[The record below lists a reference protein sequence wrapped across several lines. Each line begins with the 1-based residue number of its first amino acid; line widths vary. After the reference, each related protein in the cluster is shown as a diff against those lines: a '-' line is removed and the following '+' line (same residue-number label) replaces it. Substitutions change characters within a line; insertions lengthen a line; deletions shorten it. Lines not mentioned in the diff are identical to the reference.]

1 MNKIKILYLGFFAAL
16 VMFSTSCQKELEV
29 GNPNA
34 PTLVGNV
41 TEENGLTKLAQ
52 GGIYLNGLSYGDGWL
67 GDSYFSLPRGYHEEM
82 GDIIGG
88 GEGSNNQITTIPSP
102 EWIKLNGS
110 ASTAATTLT
119 NPSPNPA
126 IIRAYNSRAA
136 TAQGN
141 NALMYEWMNMYAMQQ
156 ACNNVIALADKVTY
170 TGDKATK
177 IATIKAWAY
186 FWKGWAYAQ
195 IGTMY
200 IAGIVTDTAGQTSN
214 TYVSHDAIIARS
226 NYYYDLAVTTLGSA
240 SNTADYTATLGK
252 LIPESSQVGNGQVM
266 TKEMWARN
274 VNTLKARNILLNKM
288 STFVNGVAGV
298 TISKNSFTGVM
309 TTADW
314 NSVLTLTANG
324 VKSTDY
330 VLTGRTSD
338 LNSWFGV
345 NGGTAAALATNRAS
359 SGTFKISERFVQ
371 DFATGDK
378 RKESNFKTGYQFTQ
392 GLSFGTR
399 WSLNPN
405 WQTTDLPGGGTIAGV
420 YSYGTKNVGK
430 YELIIAAS
438 YEENAMMQAEANI
451 QLGNISTGLGFIDA
465 VRTYQ
470 GAGLAAATATTKADA
485 LTLLTKE
492 RRVALAFRGLS
503 FYDARRWGWT
513 YPVANGGGRY
523 GCTVFDVKEVVW
535 TNAIMNY
542 NYMDYWDVPG
552 DEFELNAPSAASA
565 PIKNPN
571 F

>member
-16 VMFSTSCQKELEV
+16 VMFSTSCQKDLEV
-29 GNPNA
+29 GNPNS
-34 PTLVGNV
+34 PTLSGNV

-52 GGIYLNGLSYGDGWL
+52 GGIYLNGLNYGNGWL
-67 GDSYFSLPRGYHEEM
+67 GDSYFSLPRGYHELM

-88 GEGSNNQITTIPSP
+88 GEGSNNQITTIPAPQS
-102 EWIKLNGS
+102 IKLS
-110 ASTAATTLT
+110 ATVTLD

-136 TAQGN
+136 SAQGN
-141 NALMYEWMNMYAMQQ
+141 NALMYEWMSMYAMQQ

-177 IATIKAWAY
+177 IATIKAWSY

-200 IAGIVTDTAGQTSN
+200 YAGIITDTAGKTSSN
-214 TYVSHDAIIARS
+214 YVSHDAVIARS

-240 SNTADYTATLGK
+240 SNTSDYTTILGK
-252 LIPESSQVGNGQVM
+252 LIPSSSQVGNGQLM
-266 TKEMWARN
+266 TKDMWIRN
-274 VNTLKARNILLNKM
+274 INTLKARNILLNKM

-298 TISKNSFTGVM
+298 TISKNSFSGSM
-309 TTADW
+309 TSADW
-314 NSVLTLTANG
+314 NTILTLTANG
-324 VKSTDY
+324 VKSTDF

-338 LNSWFGV
+338 INNWFSV
-345 NGGTAAALATNRAS
+345 NGGTASALSNNKAS

-371 DFATGDK
+371 EFSEGDK
-378 RKESNFKTGYQFTQ
+378 RKASNFKTGYQFTH

-399 WSLNPN
+399 WSMNPD
-405 WQTTDLPGGGTIAGV
+405 WQTTDLPGGGTIEGV
-420 YSYGTKNVGK
+420 YSYGTKNVGE

-451 QLGNISTGLGFIDA
+451 QLGNIATGLGFIDA

-470 GAGLAAATATTKADA
+470 GAGLAAASAVTKTEA

-492 RRVALAFRGLS
+492 RRVALAYRGLS

-523 GCTVFDVKEVVW
+523 GATVFDVKEVVW
-535 TNAIMNY
+535 TNATINY

-552 DEFELNAPSAASA
+552 DEFELNAPSASSVA
-565 PIKNPN
+565 IKNPN

>member
-102 EWIKLNGS
+102 EWIKLNGA

-214 TYVSHDAIIARS
+214 NYVSHDAIIARS

-252 LIPESSQVGNGQVM
+252 LIPESSQVGNGQLM

-338 LNSWFGV
+338 LNNWFGV
-345 NGGTAAALATNRAS
+345 SGGTASALATNKAS

-371 DFATGDK
+371 DFADGDK
-378 RKESNFKTGYQFTQ
+378 RKASNFKLGFQFTQ

-420 YSYGTKNVGK
+420 YSYGTKNVGQ

-451 QLGNISTGLGFIDA
+451 QLGNIATGLTFIDA

-470 GAGLAAATATTKADA
+470 GAGLAAATALTKADA

-523 GCTVFDVKEVVW
+523 GATVFDIKEVVW

-552 DEFELNAPSAASA
+552 DEFELNAPSASSA

>member
-1 MNKIKILYLGFFAAL
+1 
-16 VMFSTSCQKELEV
+16 
-29 GNPNA
+29 
-34 PTLVGNV
+34 
-41 TEENGLTKLAQ
+41 
-52 GGIYLNGLSYGDGWL
+52 
-67 GDSYFSLPRGYHEEM
+67 M

-102 EWIKLNGS
+102 ESIKLS
-110 ASTAATTLT
+110 STVTLT

-136 TAQGN
+136 SAQGN
-141 NALMYEWMNMYAMQQ
+141 NALLYEWMNMYAMQQ

-177 IATIKAWAY
+177 IATIKAWSY

-200 IAGIVTDTAGQTSN
+200 YAGLITDTAGKTSGN
-214 TYVSHDAIIARS
+214 YVSHDAVIARS

-240 SNTADYTATLGK
+240 SNTSDYTAVLGK
-252 LIPESSQVGNGQVM
+252 LIPESSQVGNGQLM
-266 TKEMWARN
+266 TKDMWVRN
-274 VNTLKARNILLNKM
+274 INTLKARNILLNKM

-298 TISKNSFTGVM
+298 AISKNAFSGVM

-314 NSVLTLTANG
+314 NTVLTLTSNG

-338 LNSWFGV
+338 LNNWFGV
-345 NGGTAAALATNRAS
+345 NGGTASALATNRAS

-371 DFATGDK
+371 EFSTGDK
-378 RKESNFKTGYQFTQ
+378 RKESNFKTGFQFTH

-405 WQTTDLPGGGTIAGV
+405 WQSTDLPGGGTIAGV
-420 YSYGTKNVGK
+420 YSYGTKNVGQ

-451 QLGNISTGLGFIDA
+451 QLGNIATGLGFIDA

-470 GAGLAAATATTKADA
+470 GAGLAAASATTKADA
-485 LTLLTKE
+485 LSLLTKE

-523 GCTVFDVKEVVW
+523 GATVFDVKEVVW
-535 TNAIMNY
+535 TNATMNY

-552 DEFELNAPSAASA
+552 DEFELNAPSGSSVA
-565 PIKNPN
+565 IKNPN

>member
-29 GNPNA
+29 GNPNS

-41 TEENGLTKLAQ
+41 TEENGLAKLAQ

-67 GDSYFSLPRGYHEEM
+67 GDSYFSLPRGYHELM

-88 GEGSNNQITTIPSP
+88 GEGSNNQITTLPSP
-102 EWIKLNGS
+102 EYIQLD
-110 ASTAATTLT
+110 ATNKLT

-156 ACNNVIALADKVTY
+156 SCNNIIALADKVTY

-177 IATIKAWAY
+177 IATVKAWAY

-195 IGTMY
+195 IGTLY
-200 IAGIVTDTAGQTSN
+200 IAGIVTDTAGKSSN
-214 TYVSHDAIIARS
+214 TYVTHDAIISRS
-226 NYYYDLAVTTLGSA
+226 NYYYDLAVTTLGGATVTS
-240 SNTADYTATLGK
+240 DYTAMLGN
-252 LIPESSQVGNGQVM
+252 LIPASSQVGNGQLM
-266 TKEMWARN
+266 TKDMWVRN
-274 VNTLKARNILLNKM
+274 INTLKARNILLNKM

-298 TISKNSFTGVM
+298 TISKNAFSGVM
-309 TTADW
+309 TAADW
-314 NSVLTLTANG
+314 NAILTLTANG
-324 VKSTDY
+324 VKSSDY

-338 LNSWFGV
+338 LNNWFGV

-371 DFATGDK
+371 DFAANDK
-378 RKESNFKTGYQFTQ
+378 RKASNFKTGYQFTH

-420 YSYGTKNVGK
+420 YSYGTKNVGQ

-451 QLGNISTGLGFIDA
+451 QLGNTATGLSYIDA

-470 GAGLAAATATTKADA
+470 GAGLAAATAATKAEA
-485 LTLLTKE
+485 LALLVKE

-523 GCTVFDVKEVVW
+523 GTTVFDIKEVVW
-535 TNAIMNY
+535 ANATINY

>member
-102 EWIKLNGS
+102 EWIKLNGA

-195 IGTMY
+195 VGTMY
-200 IAGIVTDTAGQTSN
+200 IAGIITDTAGQTSN
-214 TYVSHDAIIARS
+214 NYVSHDAIIARS

-252 LIPESSQVGNGQVM
+252 LIPASSQVGNGQLM

-338 LNSWFGV
+338 LNNWFGV
-345 NGGTAAALATNRAS
+345 SGGTASALATNKAS

-371 DFATGDK
+371 DFADGDK
-378 RKESNFKTGYQFTQ
+378 RKASNFKLGFQFTQ

-420 YSYGTKNVGK
+420 YSYGTKNVGQ

-451 QLGNISTGLGFIDA
+451 QLGNIATGLTFIDA

-470 GAGLAAATATTKADA
+470 GAGLAAATALTKADA

-523 GCTVFDVKEVVW
+523 GATVFDIKEVVW

-552 DEFELNAPSAASA
+552 DEFELNAPSASSA

>member
-16 VMFSTSCQKELEV
+16 VLFSTSCQKELEV

-34 PTLVGNV
+34 PTLGGNV
-41 TEENGLTKLAQ
+41 TEENGLAKLAQ

-67 GDSYFSLPRGYHEEM
+67 GDSYFSLPRGYNEEM

-88 GEGSNNQITTIPSP
+88 GEGSNNQTTTIPSP
-102 EWIKLNGS
+102 ESIKLN
-110 ASTAATTLT
+110 ATTTLT

-156 ACNNVIALADKVTY
+156 ACNNIIDLADKVTY

-177 IATIKAWAY
+177 IATVKAWAY

-195 IGTMY
+195 IGTLY
-200 IAGIVTDTAGQTSN
+200 IAGIVTDTSGKSSN
-214 TYVSHDAIIARS
+214 NYVTHDAIISRS
-226 NYYYDLAVTTLGSA
+226 NYYYDLAVTTLGGANVA
-240 SNTADYTATLGK
+240 SDYNAILGN
-252 LIPESSQVGNGQVM
+252 LIPASSQVGKGQLM
-266 TKEMWARN
+266 TKDMWVRN
-274 VNTLKARNILLNKM
+274 INTLKARNILLNKM

-298 TISKNSFTGVM
+298 TISKNAFSGVM
-309 TTADW
+309 TAADW
-314 NSVLTLTANG
+314 NNILTLTANG

-330 VLTGRTSD
+330 ILTGRTSD
-338 LNSWFGV
+338 LNNWFSP
-345 NGGTAAALATNRAS
+345 NGGSAAALATNRAS
-359 SGTFKISERFVQ
+359 SGTFKISERFIQ
-371 DFATGDK
+371 DFATGDQ
-378 RKESNFKTGYQFTQ
+378 RLASNFKTGYQFTHN
-392 GLSFGTR
+392 LSFGTR

-420 YSYGTKNVGK
+420 YSYGTRNVGK

-451 QLGNISTGLGFIDA
+451 QLGNIATGLSFIDA

-470 GAGLAAATATTKADA
+470 GAGLAPATAATKTDA
-485 LTLLTKE
+485 LALLVKE

-523 GCTVFDVKEVVW
+523 GATVFDINQVVW
-535 TNAIMNY
+535 TNALINY

>member
-16 VMFSTSCQKELEV
+16 VMFSTSCQKDLEV
-29 GNPNA
+29 GNPNS
-34 PTLVGNV
+34 PTLSGNV

-52 GGIYLNGLSYGDGWL
+52 GGIYLNGLNYGNGWL
-67 GDSYFSLPRGYHEEM
+67 GDSYFSLPRGYHELM

-88 GEGSNNQITTIPSP
+88 GEGSNNQITTIPAPQS
-102 EWIKLNGS
+102 IKLS
-110 ASTAATTLT
+110 ATVTLD

-136 TAQGN
+136 SAQGN
-141 NALMYEWMNMYAMQQ
+141 NALMYEWMSMYAMQQ

-177 IATIKAWAY
+177 IATIKAWSY

-200 IAGIVTDTAGQTSN
+200 YAGIITDTAGKTSSN
-214 TYVSHDAIIARS
+214 YVSHDAVVARS

-240 SNTADYTATLGK
+240 SNTSDYTTILGK
-252 LIPESSQVGNGQVM
+252 LIPSSSQVGNGQLM
-266 TKEMWARN
+266 TKDMWIRN
-274 VNTLKARNILLNKM
+274 INTLKARNILLNKM

-298 TISKNSFTGVM
+298 TISKNSFSGSM
-309 TTADW
+309 TSADW
-314 NSVLTLTANG
+314 NTILTLTANG
-324 VKSTDY
+324 VKSTDF

-338 LNSWFGV
+338 INNWFSV
-345 NGGTAAALATNRAS
+345 NGGTASALSNNKAS

-371 DFATGDK
+371 EFSEGDK
-378 RKESNFKTGYQFTQ
+378 RKASNFKTGYQFTH

-399 WSLNPN
+399 WSMNPD
-405 WQTTDLPGGGTIAGV
+405 WQTTDLPGGGTIEGV
-420 YSYGTKNVGK
+420 YSYGTKNVGE

-451 QLGNISTGLGFIDA
+451 QLGNIATGLGFIDA

-470 GAGLAAATATTKADA
+470 GAGLAAASAVTKTEA

-492 RRVALAFRGLS
+492 RRVALAYRGLS

-523 GCTVFDVKEVVW
+523 GATVFDVKEVVW
-535 TNAIMNY
+535 TNATINY

-552 DEFELNAPSAASA
+552 DEFELNAPSGSSVA
-565 PIKNPN
+565 IKNPN

>member
-214 TYVSHDAIIARS
+214 NYVSHDAIIARS

-314 NSVLTLTANG
+314 NTVLTLTANG
-324 VKSTDY
+324 VKSSDY

-338 LNSWFGV
+338 LNSWFGIG
-345 NGGTAAALATNRAS
+345 GGTAAALATNKAS

-371 DFATGDK
+371 DFDAADK
-378 RKESNFKTGYQFTQ
+378 RKASNFKTGYQFTQ

-399 WSLNPN
+399 WSLNPA

-451 QLGNISTGLGFIDA
+451 QLGNIATGLGFIDA

>member
-298 TISKNSFTGVM
+298 TISKNAFTGVM

-371 DFATGDK
+371 DFDAADK
-378 RKESNFKTGYQFTQ
+378 RKASNFKTGYQFTQ

-451 QLGNISTGLGFIDA
+451 QLGNIATGLGFIDA

-470 GAGLAAATATTKADA
+470 GAGLAAATATTKTDA

>member
-102 EWIKLNGS
+102 EWIKLNGA

-136 TAQGN
+136 SAQGN
-141 NALMYEWMNMYAMQQ
+141 NALKYEWMNMYAMQQ

-195 IGTMY
+195 VGTMY
-200 IAGIVTDTAGQTSN
+200 IAGIITDTAGQTSN
-214 TYVSHDAIIARS
+214 NYVSHDAIIARS
-226 NYYYDLAVTTLGSA
+226 NYYYDLAVTTLGAA

-252 LIPESSQVGNGQVM
+252 LIPASSQVGNGQLM

-338 LNSWFGV
+338 LNNWFGV
-345 NGGTAAALATNRAS
+345 SGGTASALATNKAS

-371 DFATGDK
+371 DFADGDK
-378 RKESNFKTGYQFTQ
+378 RKASNFKLGFQFTQ

-420 YSYGTKNVGK
+420 YSYGTKNVGQ

-451 QLGNISTGLGFIDA
+451 QLGNIATGLTFIDA

-470 GAGLAAATATTKADA
+470 GAGLAAATALTKADA

-523 GCTVFDVKEVVW
+523 GATVFDIKEVVW

-552 DEFELNAPSAASA
+552 DEFELNAPSVSSA